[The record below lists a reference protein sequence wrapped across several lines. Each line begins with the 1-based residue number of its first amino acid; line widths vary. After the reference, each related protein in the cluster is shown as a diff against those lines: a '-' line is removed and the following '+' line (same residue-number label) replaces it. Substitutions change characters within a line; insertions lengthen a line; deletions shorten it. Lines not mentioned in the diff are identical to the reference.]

1 MTIEGKTIN
10 LFPASE
16 PGAPLV
22 VLNADAGEGD
32 AVLEALREYT
42 DKPLSLAVIGGLRW
56 EDDLTPW
63 PNPPI
68 FRGSEPCA
76 GRADDYLELL
86 TGRMLPAIRAQLQ
99 GMPDTIVLAG
109 YSLAGLFAL
118 YAAYRTD
125 AFQRIV
131 CASGSL
137 WYPGFADYAVAHAFV
152 RHPDRLYLS
161 LGDRE
166 HRTKNPIMRGIEDQ
180 TRRLADHYR
189 AQGIMSILEM
199 NPGGHFDDPGRRLAK
214 GIAWA
219 LEGALE

>member
-1 MTIEGKTIN
+1 MNIEGKTID

-32 AVLEALREYT
+32 AVLVALREYT
-42 DKPLSLAVIGGLRW
+42 DKPLSLAVIDGLKW

-76 GRADDYLELL
+76 GRADAYLEQL
-86 TGRMLPAIRAQLQ
+86 TGRILPAIRARLQ
-99 GMPDTIVLAG
+99 GEPAVVILAG

-118 YAAYRTD
+118 YAPYRTD
-125 AFQRIV
+125 VFQRIV

-137 WYPGFADYAVAHAFV
+137 WYPGFADYAVARDFV

-166 HRTKNPIMRGIEDQ
+166 HRTKNPVMRGIEDQ

-189 AQGIMSILEM
+189 AQGLTSILEM